1 MKDNRKPTNDKQRR
15 IDTCENVINWASE
28 DKEHRGCIVLA
39 ADEESST
46 CAVIGNS
53 QNLTIALTSALRSTP
68 NLRSI
73 LLAVMMLD
81 TMIGGSKNDTDKD

>member
-1 MKDNRKPTNDKQRR
+1 MEDKKPTKDEQKR
-15 IDTCENVINWASE
+15 IDVCENVVNWASK

-39 ADEESST
+39 ADEEAST

-53 QNLTIALTSALRSTP
+53 QNLTVALTSALRSIP

-81 TMIGGSKNDTDKD
+81 VMIGGSKNDTDRD